1 MKGGKNMQKL
11 MHFLGCLLMMVAVA
25 VTALPGE
32 ARAEFPERPVGFVV
46 IDQDGDVNGAVYKS
60 WRQVVKWAYHFP
72 YYQLVDGGE
81 PQTMVS
87 EAVRTGAK
95 LDKDSL
101 AALAEKSKMDV
112 LVVARVYE
120 LDEYIVTGFTFRDDD
135 DTYVKTSAC
144 VDLFV
149 YKKDGNKFLKK
160 KLRERHLRDIGNV
173 EHPEETIKWELSKI
187 VNTMEGRPIIGA

>member
-1 MKGGKNMQKL
+1 MKKL
-11 MHFLGCLLMMVAVA
+11 MHFLGCLLMVMAMA
-25 VTALPGE
+25 VTALPRE

-46 IDQDGDVNGAVYKS
+46 LDQDGDVNGAVYNT

-72 YYQLVDGGE
+72 YYQIIDGGA
-81 PQTMVS
+81 PQELVS
-87 EAVRTGAK
+87 DAVRTGAK

-101 AALAEKSKMDV
+101 AALAEKSKVDV

-120 LDEYIVTGFTFRDDD
+120 LDEYIVPSLSLREDN

-144 VDLFV
+144 ADLFV

-160 KLRERHLRDIGNV
+160 KLRERELREIGNV

-187 VNTMEGRPIIGA
+187 VNTMEGRPIIGS

>member
-1 MKGGKNMQKL
+1 MKKL
-11 MHFLGCLLMMVAVA
+11 MHFLGCLLMVMAMA
-25 VTALPGE
+25 VTALPRE

-46 IDQDGDVNGAVYKS
+46 IDQDGDVNGAVYNT

-72 YYQLVDGGE
+72 YYQIIDGGA
-81 PQTMVS
+81 PQELVS
-87 EAVRTGAK
+87 DAVRTGAK

-101 AALAEKSKMDV
+101 AALAEKSKVDV

-120 LDEYIVTGFTFRDDD
+120 LDEYIVPSLSLREDN

-144 VDLFV
+144 ADLFV

-160 KLRERHLRDIGNV
+160 KLRERELREIGNV

-187 VNTMEGRPIIGA
+187 VNTMEGRPIIGS

>member
-1 MKGGKNMQKL
+1 MKKL
-11 MHFLGCLLMMVAVA
+11 MHFLGCLLMVMAMA
-25 VTALPGE
+25 VTALPRE

-46 IDQDGDVNGAVYKS
+46 IDQDGDVNGAVYNT

-72 YYQLVDGGE
+72 YYQIIDGGA
-81 PQTMVS
+81 PQELVS
-87 EAVRTGAK
+87 DAVRTGAK

-101 AALAEKSKMDV
+101 AALAEKSKVDV

-120 LDEYIVTGFTFRDDD
+120 LDEYIVPSLSLREDN

-144 VDLFV
+144 ADLFV

-160 KLRERHLRDIGNV
+160 KLRERELREIGNV
-173 EHPEETIKWELSKI
+173 EHPEETIQWELSKI
-187 VNTMEGRPIIGA
+187 VNTMEGRPIIGS

>member
-32 ARAEFPERPVGFVV
+32 ARAEFSERPVGFVV

-72 YYQLVDGGE
+72 YYQIVDGGE

-87 EAVRTGAK
+87 EAMRTGAK
-95 LDKDSL
+95 LDRDSL

>member
-1 MKGGKNMQKL
+1 MKKL
-11 MHFLGCLLMMVAVA
+11 MHFLGCLLMMMVMAATV
-25 VTALPGE
+25 LPQ
-32 ARAEFPERPVGFVV
+32 AANAEFAERPVGFVI
-46 IDQDGDVNGAVYKS
+46 IDQDGDVNGTVYKS

-72 YYQLVDGGE
+72 YYQIIDGGE
-81 PQTMVS
+81 PQKLVS

-101 AALAEKSKMDV
+101 AALAEKSKVDV

-120 LDEYIVTGFTFRDDD
+120 LDEYIVPSLSLREDN

-144 VDLFV
+144 ADLFV
-149 YKKDGNKFLKK
+149 YKKDGNKFVKK
-160 KLRERHLRDIGNV
+160 KLRERELREIGNV

-187 VNTMEGRPIIGA
+187 VNTMEGRPIIGS

>member
-1 MKGGKNMQKL
+1 MKGGKNMQRL

-72 YYQLVDGGE
+72 YYQIVDGGE

-87 EAVRTGAK
+87 EAMRTGAK
-95 LDKDSL
+95 LDRDSL

-112 LVVARVYE
+112 LVVARV
-120 LDEYIVTGFTFRDDD
+120 
-135 DTYVKTSAC
+135 
-144 VDLFV
+144 
-149 YKKDGNKFLKK
+149 
-160 KLRERHLRDIGNV
+160 
-173 EHPEETIKWELSKI
+173 
-187 VNTMEGRPIIGA
+187 

>member
-1 MKGGKNMQKL
+1 MKGGKNMQRL

-25 VTALPGE
+25 VTALPVE

-72 YYQLVDGGE
+72 YYQIVDGGE

-87 EAVRTGAK
+87 EAMRTGAK

>member
-72 YYQLVDGGE
+72 YYQIVDGGE

-112 LVVARVYE
+112 LVVALVYE

>member
-1 MKGGKNMQKL
+1 MKKL
-11 MHFLGCLLMMVAVA
+11 MHFLGCLLMVMAMA
-25 VTALPGE
+25 VTALPRE

-46 IDQDGDVNGAVYKS
+46 IDQDGDVNGAVYNT

-72 YYQLVDGGE
+72 YYQIIDGGA
-81 PQTMVS
+81 PQELVS
-87 EAVRTGAK
+87 DAVRTGAK

-101 AALAEKSKMDV
+101 AALAEKSKVDV

-120 LDEYIVTGFTFRDDD
+120 LDEYIVPSLSLREDN
-135 DTYVKTSAC
+135 DTYVKTSDCA
-144 VDLFV
+144 DLFV

-160 KLRERHLRDIGNV
+160 KLRERELREIGNV

-187 VNTMEGRPIIGA
+187 VNTMEGRPIIGS